1 MATVGETKPDT
12 AADVDV
18 FTREIIK
25 HRLYQVSE
33 EAAIA
38 LENAA
43 GTRLVVDMH
52 DMIAALYNPKGEM
65 LYAGTGILNHPSC
78 AARAV
83 KGVVKYFEDE
93 GIFEGDVIMM
103 NDPYSGALHSPDV
116 FIIQPI
122 HYEGELIAFVASFVH
137 VSDTGSIEP
146 GGFCPSATDC
156 FQEGFQ
162 TRGLKLMEKGKARR
176 DVWDT
181 IMNMTRTPDATMM
194 DYKSQIAA
202 GYVAQQRMKKLADDY
217 GVDRLL
223 TVFDDLIAESESLF
237 RGRLAEIPNGVYRS
251 RKYYNIGDEVTP
263 IELAAIKEGDALTLD
278 LSGTGPQS
286 IRSINATLEATEGG
300 LFPSIYTQ
308 LAWDIVW
315 NEGIFKCVEVVAPE
329 SSLVNCTRPAATSCA
344 SIGII
349 TMLNSLATQALS
361 KMLGATN
368 SLKDRATGDWLGVH
382 TWAGIHG
389 QLPDG
394 SYSVTLPT
402 ESAGG
407 AGGGRAFKDGIDNG
421 GDMTCL
427 TAACSNIEHCE
438 ADFPMIYLFRR
449 PVPDSGGPGK
459 YRGGCSHEWAATT
472 HNSPDRKFSL
482 LAIPGCGI
490 DVPACAG
497 VFGGLP
503 GATSSYSQF
512 RRGNAREYPTHLA
525 DCRGEDEEHVSFGA
539 TEIAEGDILY
549 VRHSGGGGYGD
560 PLDREPA
567 LVLAD
572 VAKGFVTQEP
582 ARDVYGVV
590 IDPETA
596 TVDEEATRDLR
607 RSLRRE
613 RLGGEAPRFGG
624 SSRAEIE
631 PSGGRIGEYLQLSES
646 AGKAALQC
654 TYCGHE
660 LPGNSRW
667 KDSVPHRKATMSAAG
682 PVRQDHP
689 DFSMWQFFCPN
700 CATQLDVD
708 IAYKDDPPLYDEL
721 SSLVR
726 PTTEEH

>member
-1 MATVGETKPDT
+1 VATAEQNKQGAPVE
-12 AADVDV
+12 VDV

-52 DMIAALYNPKGEM
+52 DMIAALYNAEGEM

-83 KGVVKYFEDE
+83 KGVVKYFEEE

-122 HYEGELIAFVASFVH
+122 HHEAQLIAFVASFVH

-146 GGFCPSATDC
+146 GGFCPSATEC
-156 FQEGFQ
+156 YQEGFQ
-162 TRGLKLMEKGKARR
+162 TRGLKLMERGKARR

-181 IMNMTRTPDATMM
+181 IMNMTRTPDATLI

-217 GVDRLL
+217 GVERVLK
-223 TVFDDLIAESESLF
+223 VFDDLIGESEMLF
-237 RGRLAEIPNGVYRS
+237 RSRLAEIPDGVYRS
-251 RKYYNIGDEVTP
+251 RKYYDVGDDVTR
-263 IELAAIKEGDALTLD
+263 IELAAIKEGDTLTLD
-278 LSGTGPQS
+278 LAGTGPQS
-286 IRSINATLEATEGG
+286 IRSINATLDATEGG
-300 LFPSIYTQ
+300 LFPSIYTL
-308 LAWDIVW
+308 LAWDMVW
-315 NEGIFKCVEVVAPE
+315 NEGIFKCVDVVAPE

-349 TMLNSLATQALS
+349 TMLNSVATQAIS
-361 KMLGATN
+361 KMLGATE
-368 SLKDRATGDWLGVH
+368 SLKNRPTGDWLGVH

-389 QLPDG
+389 RLADG

-438 ADFPMIYLFRR
+438 ADFPMLYLFRR

-472 HNSPDRKFSL
+472 HRSPDRKFSL

-490 DVPACAG
+490 DVPPCAG

-503 GATSSYSQF
+503 GATASYTQF
-512 RRGNAREYPTHLA
+512 RRGNAREYPAQLA
-525 DCRGEDEEHVSFGA
+525 DCRGEAEDHISFGA

-549 VRHSGGGGYGD
+549 VRHCGGGGYGD
-560 PLDREPA
+560 PLDRDPA

-572 VAKGFVTQEP
+572 VASGLVTLGP
-582 ARDVYGVV
+582 ARDIYGVV
-590 IDPETA
+590 IDRETG
-596 TVDEEATRDLR
+596 TVDPEATRER
-607 RSLRRE
+607 RASLRAE
-613 RLGGEAPRFGG
+613 RLGGDEPGFEGT
-624 SSRAEIE
+624 SRADVA
-631 PSGGRIGEYLQLSES
+631 PTGRRLGEYLQVLEHG
-646 AGKAALQC
+646 GKAVLQC
-654 TYCGHE
+654 TYCSTE
-660 LPGNSRW
+660 LPPGSHW
-667 KDSVPHRKATMSAAG
+667 KDAVPHRKVPISAAG
-682 PVRQDHP
+682 QARKDHP
-689 DFSMWQFFCPN
+689 SFSMWQFFCPH

-708 IAYKDDPPLYDEL
+708 IAYKDDPPLHDEV
-721 SSLVR
+721 SLLGQIAAVR
-726 PTTEEH
+726 

>member
-1 MATVGETKPDT
+1 MATVEQTTRGTSVE
-12 AADVDV
+12 VDV

-146 GGFCPSATDC
+146 GGFCPSATEC

-162 TRGLKLMEKGKARR
+162 TKGLKLTEKGKPRH

-181 IMNMTRTPDATMM
+181 IMNMTRTPDATII

-202 GYVAQQRMKKLADDY
+202 GYVAQQRMKKLASDY
-217 GVDRLL
+217 GVDRVLK
-223 TVFDDLIAESESLF
+223 VFDDLVAESELLF
-237 RGRLAEIPNGVYRS
+237 RARLSEIPNGIYRS
-251 RKYYNIGDEVTP
+251 RKYYDVGDDVTP
-263 IELAAIKEGDALTLD
+263 IELAAIKEDDTLTLD

-286 IRSINATLEATEGG
+286 IRSINATLDATEGG
-300 LFPSIYTQ
+300 LFPSIYTL

-315 NEGIFKCVEVVAPE
+315 NEGIFKCVDVVAPE

-349 TMLNSLATQALS
+349 TMLNSVATQAVS
-361 KMLGATN
+361 KMLGATQ
-368 SLKDRATGDWLGVH
+368 SLGDRPTGDWLGVH

-389 QLPDG
+389 RLPDG

-438 ADFPMIYLFRR
+438 AEFPMMYLFRR

-472 HNSPDRKFSL
+472 HRSPDRKFSL
-482 LAIPGCGI
+482 LAIPGCGV
-490 DVPACAG
+490 DVPPCAG

-503 GATSSYSQF
+503 GATASYTQF

-525 DCRGEDEEHVSFGA
+525 HCRGEDEDHISFGA

-549 VRHSGGGGYGD
+549 VRHCGGGGYGD
-560 PLDREPA
+560 PLDRDPA

-572 VAKGFVTQEP
+572 VDLGLVTPGP
-582 ARDVYGVV
+582 AYDVYGVV
-590 IDPETA
+590 IDSETGML
-596 TVDEEATRDLR
+596 DEQATRERRRTLR
-607 RSLRRE
+607 AE
-613 RLGGEAPRFGG
+613 RLGGEEPPFEG
-624 SSRAEIE
+624 SSRADV
-631 PSGGRIGEYLQLSES
+631 PPTGRRVGEYLQVSES
-646 AGKAALQC
+646 DGEPSLQC

-660 LPGNSRW
+660 LPGGSRW
-667 KDSVPHRKATMSAAG
+667 KDAVPHRKVPVSAAG
-682 PVRQDHP
+682 PGRKEHP
-689 DFSMWQFFCPN
+689 NFSMWQFFCPN

-721 SSLVR
+721 SLLPEAAGVR
-726 PTTEEH
+726 